1 MPKIINRSDSRTWT
15 CTYCWTEYETT
26 GAEVLRL
33 ETACPD
39 CGHQPEVQVP
49 MGWVADVLA
58 EWEPSTMGTS
68 IRVVLGRF
76 HEAATGVRE
85 ADESSRSL
93 YFSDAA
99 LLRYI
104 ALAGVRV
111 DPKEGKVYMVRRKT
125 TSPSFPGPT
134 PTPTKDVVMG
144 WDGRPHTV
152 DLPTRVVCM
161 VDGRV
166 IVGSHEERV
175 ETVEPMPGLSPSTLH
190 GLYNLIQLQ
199 GRHCGRIMR
208 AHRSFFQDYLG
219 ADPAWEAELET
230 AGVAVVGKGGN
241 EDSLIS
247 AYEIEIDTVEARSLL
262 SRHGL

>member
-58 EWEPSTMGTS
+58 EWEPSTVGTS

-134 PTPTKDVVMG
+134 PTPT
-144 WDGRPHTV
+144 
-152 DLPTRVVCM
+152 RVVCM

-175 ETVEPMPGLSPSTLH
+175 ETVEPIQGLSPSTLH
-190 GLYNLIQLQ
+190 GLYNLVQLQ
-199 GRHCGRIMR
+199 GRHCGRYMR

-219 ADPAWEAELET
+219 SDNTWEIELEAHGIAT
-230 AGVAVVGKGGN
+230 LGKGGS

-247 AYEIEIDTVEARSLL
+247 ASEIELDIVAARALL
-262 SRHGL
+262 AQRGL